1 MKRTFAVMIVLA
13 LLAFPSLSTAEEME
27 PNGNFWRDLEIPIAK
42 YAMMFGFLEGRNLGY
57 NFAHWGFD
65 YTDEACFKKVVDSF
79 EEYNKYAAHVT
90 SSQLSDGLDSFYS
103 DYRNRKI
110 RMTDAVWVVLKSISG
125 TPQAEIDKL
134 TEKYRSIDK

>member
-1 MKRTFAVMIVLA
+1 MKRNLAIIIVLA
-13 LLAFPSLSTAEEME
+13 LLAFPSLSTADTRYD
-27 PNGNFWRDLEIPIAK
+27 GNFWRNTVGAAGGK
-42 YAMMFGFLEGRNLGY
+42 YAFVSGFYSGVFLGRDFSTRGVGVDLPCFGK
-57 NFAHWGFD
+57 AW
-65 YTDEACFKKVVDSF
+65 DSF
-79 EEYNKYAAHVT
+79 AEYEKYMHGVT
-90 SSQLSDGLDSFYS
+90 AGQTSDGLDSFYS